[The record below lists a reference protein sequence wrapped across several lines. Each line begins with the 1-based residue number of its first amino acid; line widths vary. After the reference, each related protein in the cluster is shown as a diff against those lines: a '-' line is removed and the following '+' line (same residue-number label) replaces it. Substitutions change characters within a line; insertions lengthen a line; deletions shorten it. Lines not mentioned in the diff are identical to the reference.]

1 MRVLGVDDFAVR
13 KGDSYATILVDLEGR
28 RPVDVLPGRDAEP
41 LAVWLRGHPEVEVIC
56 RDRAGAYAE
65 GARSGAPQ
73 ARQVADAWHLL
84 CNLAE
89 PWRGRSAPITRASRR
104 S

>member
-1 MRVLGVDDFAVR
+1 MRAALPSPPELPLVSVRVLGVDDFALR
-13 KGDSYATILVDLEGR
+13 KGDSYATILVDLEER

-41 LAVWLRGHPEVEVIC
+41 LTAWLRGHPEIEVVC

-73 ARQVADAWHLL
+73 ARQVADA
-84 CNLAE
+84 
-89 PWRGRSAPITRASRR
+89 
-104 S
+104 